1 MAACNPPAA
10 VRQLI
15 VHGDCW
21 PVVTATEHLVKSVL
35 PGCAC
40 RTTYTLPA
48 LLQRLSRQPDAA
60 LVLCLRPREHIF
72 LFYALRNA
80 LLYHPALVIS
90 DELLFTD
97 RVVLHNWGDIPAVLH
112 PEIAG
117 TVSRLSHRKQ
127 PYPVKGKLADF
138 LSAPKPATGY
148 FAVPLMFTTPERLM
162 NYMSLLM
169 FRATESCGVTPAQ
182 QKLLLEV
189 HRGRHTLAGMTG
201 VLNTGT
207 KKIWQDKERLL
218 SKMGMRNRLRE
229 LLLGTRFREDLQR
242 TAFMAPADSD
252 MMCNTEAT
260 AGDCAA
266 YHFD

>member
-10 VRQLI
+10 ARQLI

-40 RTTYTLPA
+40 STTYTLPA

-72 LFYALRNA
+72 LFYALRNV

-117 TVSRLSHRKQ
+117 TVSRLSHGKQ

-138 LSAPKPATGY
+138 LSAPQPATGY

-207 KKIWQDKERLL
+207 KKIWQDKDRLL

-229 LLLGTRFREDLQR
+229 LLLGTRFREDLQQ
-242 TAFMAPADSD
+242 TAFMAPAESD